1 MSNRCRDVLGLHKC
15 EEGNPMWER
24 LQLEARMDANNAESQ
39 ILVGNMHKA
48 SLLDHALE
56 VILARKASYALDEI
70 LIRMPLSRQQLAHG
84 WYHLEG
90 VLIVKPLHRIVLQV
104 AELQAHEASARL

>member
-1 MSNRCRDVLGLHKC
+1 MLGLHKC
-15 EEGNPMWER
+15 VEGSPRWDR
-24 LQLEARMDANNAESQ
+24 LQLEARMDADNAEGQ
-39 ILVGNMHKA
+39 ILIGNMYKA

-56 VILARKASYALDEI
+56 VILAWKASYALNEI
-70 LIRMPLSRQQLAHG
+70 LIRMPLTRQQLPHG